1 MATDYCTNNS
11 NSNNNISELLGT
23 AYKNSNFKAYFSDPG
38 RKKLLYI
45 SCGLGEDADLGT
57 TVKYPNDDI
66 FYNFWN
72 DTANVSDLTN
82 ALLEY
87 VGKFISS
94 NDSKRDNFGSD
105 YFDLLNP
112 LYYFLLYYLFCIDST
127 HYSNQISKE
136 AIFVNW
142 RFFLAHNR
150 GVASL
155 EVCDF
160 CIKDQFIPLTINER
174 SNAGEIVRTHMA
186 NDPVMKNWCGCC
198 VPRVKDYTYP
208 EKNGK
213 KYNFLNPFLSDDN
226 TFPLYCESICD
237 NPDYNNIINGNKD
250 IIPLIN
256 GQKVYVNASGVTS
269 GGDNQDTYERPTC
282 NANICVIDNVTINSV
297 GTKGKGITF
306 NQVCPGCAGNNS
318 SCICYSYG
326 NDVFDK
332 IQAGNGSMEDPV
344 IFKQYCPN
352 SLCYKK
358 QANNKF
364 QEVKCNSVSPANT
377 GKGGDIDYNGNGL
390 FNNLDEA
397 NIYGVDTWLFP
408 ISLTSILIVF
418 FIAAIFTTLYRNQL
432 EPNKK
437 QVTEKP

>member
-1 MATDYCTNNS
+1 MATDYCTNNI
-11 NSNNNISELLGT
+11 NSAKNISDLLNT
-23 AYKNSNFKAYFSDPG
+23 AYNDKKFKPFFIDDIG
-38 RKKLLYI
+38 NKTLLFN
-45 SCGLGEDADLGT
+45 SCGLSFNADLGT
-57 TVKYPNDDI
+57 AVKYPNDDI

-72 DTANVSDLTN
+72 GKDNVSSLTN
-82 ALLEY
+82 ALLDY
-87 VGKFISS
+87 AGGFTSKQFI
-94 NDSKRDNFGSD
+94 NE

-112 LYYFLLYYLFCIDST
+112 IYYFLLYYLFCIESK

-142 RFFLAHNR
+142 QFFLAHNR

-160 CIKDQFIPLTINER
+160 CIKNQFIPLTINDP
-174 SNAGEIVRTHMA
+174 SKAGEIVRTHMA

-198 VPRVKDYTYP
+198 VPRVKEYTYP
-208 EKNGK
+208 EKIGK
-213 KYNFLNPFLSDDN
+213 KYNFLNPFISDDT

-237 NPDYNNIINGNKD
+237 NPDYNNIINGNQD

-256 GQKVYVNASGVTS
+256 GNKTYVNASGVTN
-269 GGDNQDTYERPTC
+269 GGDIQLTYDQPTC
-282 NANICVIDNVTINSV
+282 NANICVIDNITINSV

-306 NQVCPGCAGNNS
+306 NQVCPGCVQNNS
-318 SCICYSYG
+318 GCICYSYG

-332 IQAGNGSMEDPV
+332 IKAGNGSMEDPV

-358 QANNKF
+358 QVNNKF